1 MEHEKI
7 EQLIDKFNNNMLT
20 EAEQLQI
27 ESLIESGQLDFTSL
41 AGMDNLETRVSKLS
55 FPDPSPALDDR
66 FYQMLALQ
74 KQKAVRFDWNTFFS
88 WPQLAPKLAF
98 AAVALVFGLL
108 VGYLVRPGSPASTTE
123 MQALTQQVTDL
134 KEMMML
140 SLLEKESATD
150 RLKAVS
156 LTQDMPAVSEKV
168 TSALIQ
174 TLNEDENVNVRLA
187 ALDALKPY
195 VRDSA
200 VREQIVRS
208 ISKQTSPL
216 VQLALADLM
225 AQLQVK
231 SSAKELKKIIESD
244 GTPTEVK
251 KRIQE
256 NLKVLI

>member
-1 MEHEKI
+1 
-7 EQLIDKFNNNMLT
+7 
-20 EAEQLQI
+20 
-27 ESLIESGQLDFTSL
+27 
-41 AGMDNLETRVSKLS
+41 
-55 FPDPSPALDDR
+55 
-66 FYQMLALQ
+66 
-74 KQKAVRFDWNTFFS
+74 
-88 WPQLAPKLAF
+88 
-98 AAVALVFGLL
+98 
-108 VGYLVRPGSPASTTE
+108 
-123 MQALTQQVTDL
+123 
-134 KEMMML
+134 
-140 SLLEKESATD
+140 
-150 RLKAVS
+150 
-156 LTQDMPAVSEKV
+156 
-168 TSALIQ
+168 
-174 TLNEDENVNVRLA
+174 VNVRLA

-231 SSAKELKKIIESD
+231 SSVKELEKIIESD